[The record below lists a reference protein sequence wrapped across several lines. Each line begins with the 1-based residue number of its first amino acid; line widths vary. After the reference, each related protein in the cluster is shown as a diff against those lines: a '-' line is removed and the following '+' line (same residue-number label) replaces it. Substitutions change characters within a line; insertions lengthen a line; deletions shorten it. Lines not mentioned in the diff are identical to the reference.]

1 MPRRNRRFSTLRS
14 TESKRLAFLV
24 FFQSIES
31 LSGESD
37 LTVISHIAMVATV
50 NSAIEVNPLS
60 TRWKCPQLYKSRRGN
75 KEIPESLLHTPCALD
90 WI

>member
-1 MPRRNRRFSTLRS
+1 MRS

-50 NSAIEVNPLS
+50 NSAIEVSPLS
-60 TRWKCPQLYKSRRGN
+60 THRIL
-75 KEIPESLLHTPCALD
+75 PERETPTRMSS
-90 WI
+90 

>member
-37 LTVISHIAMVATV
+37 LTAISHIAMVAPV
-50 NSAIEVNPLS
+50 NAVIEVSPLS
-60 TRWKCPQLYKSRRGN
+60 THRIL
-75 KEIPESLLHTPCALD
+75 PELETPTRMSS
-90 WI
+90 